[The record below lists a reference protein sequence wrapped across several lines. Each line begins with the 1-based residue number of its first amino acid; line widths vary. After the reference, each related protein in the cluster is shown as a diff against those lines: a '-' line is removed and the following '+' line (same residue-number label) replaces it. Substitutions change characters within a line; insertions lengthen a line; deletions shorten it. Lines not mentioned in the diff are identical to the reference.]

1 MTARSGAQ
9 DPSGAAAER
18 AQNQAS
24 PDRTAAG
31 QAPAGK
37 PAASAP
43 AAGQAPAG
51 KPAAVAAAASRAA
64 APGQAS
70 APGQA
75 ARLPY
80 EQARDELTDLVKRLE
95 AGGLTLEQS
104 LELWE
109 RGERLADICAEWLEG
124 ARARLA
130 TAMARRDDTSADA
143 AAPF

>member
-1 MTARSGAQ
+1 VTARSGAQ

>member
-9 DPSGAAAER
+9 DPAGASAER
-18 AQNQAS
+18 AQDQAS
-24 PDRTAAG
+24 PDGAAADWAAADGAAAG
-31 QAPAGK
+31 GK
-37 PAASAP
+37 
-43 AAGQAPAG
+43 
-51 KPAAVAAAASRAA
+51 A
-64 APGQAS
+64 APG
-70 APGQA
+70 PV

-130 TAMARRDDTSADA
+130 TAMARRNDTSADP

>member
-1 MTARSGAQ
+1 MARSGAPDQ
-9 DPSGAAAER
+9 PGAPAERARPQAAAER
-18 AQNQAS
+18 PQKRAAA
-24 PDRTAAG
+24 DRTAADRT
-31 QAPAGK
+31 A
-37 PAASAP
+37 
-43 AAGQAPAG
+43 AAGQA
-51 KPAAVAAAASRAA
+51 AA
-64 APGQAS
+64 
-70 APGQA
+70 GQA

-109 RGERLADICAEWLEG
+109 RGERLADICTEWLEG

-130 TAMARRDDTSADA
+130 TAMARRNDTSADP